1 MNIFKSSTGIG
12 TSRMWKGFAHGAI
25 PAIILLA
32 PFFGVDIK
40 PEELNPIVDVG
51 SDLIIAFFAVIS
63 SAEVIFGLVRK
74 IVIRFRAS
82 KSS

>member
-1 MNIFKSSTGIG
+1 MNIFKSSTGKG
-12 TSRMWKGFAHGAI
+12 TSRTWKGIAHGAI
-25 PAIILLA
+25 PAIILLS

-40 PEELNPIVDVG
+40 PEELNPIVDAG
-51 SDLIIAFFAVIS
+51 SDLILAFFAVIS

-82 KSS
+82 KSR